1 MNYWLWFSSI
11 EGIGSIKKQKL
22 LDVYETPE
30 KIYKSNKKEILKID
44 GIGEKLWNNIILSK
58 DVQKIDTIEKYMKAH
73 NVNQVNINDC
83 NYPEELKRI
92 YDPPITLFYIGNID
106 LLKNKCIA
114 IVGSRNATAYGKE
127 SAFKIANELSKERY
141 TIISGLAL
149 GIDGYAHRGAVNNPM
164 STIAVIG
171 SGLDYTYP
179 IENYNLYVQIAK
191 KGLILSEYILGTK
204 PLAGNFPARNR
215 IISGLSNGVIVVEAA
230 KKSGSLITVDFA
242 LEQGKNIYAV
252 PGNINSTCSFATNE
266 LIKEGAIPYTGI
278 NDIEE

>member
-22 LDVYETPE
+22 LEVYKTPE
-30 KIYKSNKKEILKID
+30 KIYKLSKKEILKID

-58 DVQKIDTIEKYMKAH
+58 DVQKIDAIDKYMKAH
-73 NVNQVNINDC
+73 NVYQVNIIGS

-106 LLKNKCIA
+106 LLKNKSIA
-114 IVGSRNATAYGKE
+114 IVGSRNATTYGKE
-127 SAFKIANELSKERY
+127 CAYKIADELSKEKY
-141 TIISGLAL
+141 TIVSGLAS

-252 PGNINSTCSFATNE
+252 PGNIDSSRSFATNE